1 MIAPMKRSEVIAMND
16 AQKEK
21 LRANLAKA
29 RAKAAENRA
38 MRHAAA
44 VPPVEADP
52 IHIDEELEAIAA
64 HDDAPPARAPIHE
77 PTRTPMRAIGR
88 NEAVGRNGEVLSRKR
103 TQAGDIFDV
112 PKELIP
118 AGWELQWCAVTVTG
132 NSEILLDQNLMFAE
146 NGWRPVP
153 ADRYPGR
160 FMPVGHKGSIIRGGQ
175 MLMERPKSLSDEAR
189 AEDVRLA
196 RQLISD
202 RNESLKLS
210 GMKRQMAVGFE
221 MGGKYRGTGGDIRMS
236 IDRALDAP
244 APVHPLADE

>member
-1 MIAPMKRSEVIAMND
+1 MEE

-38 MRHAAA
+38 TRHAT
-44 VPPVEADP
+44 VTPPPVYGEPAQ
-52 IHIDEELEAIAA
+52 IDEELESLDA
-64 HDDAPPARAPIHE
+64 HDSAPAQHAAARSPTHE
-77 PTRTPMRAIGR
+77 PIRSPVRSSGKTETI
-88 NEAVGRNGEVLSRKR
+88 GRNGEVLSRKR
-103 TQAGDIFDV
+103 TAAGDIFAIADN
-112 PKELIP
+112 LIP
-118 AGWELQWCAVTVTG
+118 KGWEYQWCAISVVG
-132 NSEILLDQNLMFAE
+132 NTEILLDQNLMFAE
-146 NGWRPVP
+146 NGWRAVP
-153 ADRYPGR
+153 ADRYPGK
-160 FMPVGHKGSIIRGGQ
+160 FMPVGHKGSIVRGGQ

-189 AEDVRLA
+189 AEDIRLA

-210 GMKRQMAVGFE
+210 GMKRQMADGFE

-244 APVHPLADE
+244 APVHPLADSE